1 MRARGSHQGDGLMG
15 SLNLRSMLSRLT
27 AFAIYAG
34 SAAAPAAAATA
45 VEAPEEADCAECGLE
60 DDTPIDR
67 QGLDADQ
74 AAEVIGRSLA
84 MALKEARPLA
94 ATQVASTWAVSADPL
109 RRLAVAHALEWKFR
123 LVGDDL
129 ILDHLV
135 QDPEPSVQSAATRAA
150 WARGLRTPV
159 I

>member
-1 MRARGSHQGDGLMG
+1 MG
-15 SLNLRSMLSRLT
+15 SLNLRSILSRLT

-34 SAAAPAAAATA
+34 SAAPAAAATA
-45 VEAPEEADCAECGLE
+45 AAAPADADCVECDLE

-67 QGLDADQ
+67 GGLDPDQ

-94 ATQVASTWAVSADPL
+94 ATQVASTWATSADPL

-129 ILDHLV
+129 ILDHLA
-135 QDPEPSVQSAATRAA
+135 QDGEPTVKQAATRAA

>member
-1 MRARGSHQGDGLMG
+1 MG

-34 SAAAPAAAATA
+34 SAAAPAVAATT
-45 VEAPEEADCAECGLE
+45 VEVPEPDCIECGLE

-67 QGLDADQ
+67 QGLDPEQ

-94 ATQVASTWAVSADPL
+94 ATQVASTWAISADPL

-129 ILDHLV
+129 ILDHLA
-135 QDPEPSVQSAATRAA
+135 QDAEPTVQSAATRAA

>member
-1 MRARGSHQGDGLMG
+1 MRAWGSHQRERVMG

-34 SAAAPAAAATA
+34 SAAAPAVAATT
-45 VEAPEEADCAECGLE
+45 VEAPEPDCVECGLE

-67 QGLDADQ
+67 QGLDPEQ

-94 ATQVASTWAVSADPL
+94 ATQVASTWAISADPL

-129 ILDHLV
+129 ILDHLA
-135 QDPEPSVQSAATRAA
+135 QDAEPSVQSAATRAA